1 MLNPTFHYT
10 KNWKADFKDFKADGN
25 KENDSMSIKS
35 FDNKKKKKLHAH
47 YRIKVIQW
55 KHIRGL

>member
-35 FDNKKKKKLHAH
+35 FDNKKKTARALE
-47 YRIKVIQW
+47 
-55 KHIRGL
+55 